1 VVTIKHL
8 ILEDFLDRI
17 KNYEA
22 VKDLLLLTS
31 IIDPRFKN
39 MYYLEEKEKLEAEKL
54 LREAFLE
61 YKTKNE
67 NALRE
72 EFKLETKKVK
82 INEEAMMKVFGGNRT
97 LAQSKDIYREVSNYL
112 TVDEINIVEDPLQWW
127 KENAWNF
134 KVLSIIAK
142 DLLAVPATSAP
153 SERIFSKAG
162 AIVTTKRSSL
172 ASKTIDPLLFIAENN
187 KRIKEP

>member
-1 VVTIKHL
+1 
-8 ILEDFLDRI
+8 
-17 KNYEA
+17 
-22 VKDLLLLTS
+22 
-31 IIDPRFKN
+31 
-39 MYYLEEKEKLEAEKL
+39 
-54 LREAFLE
+54 
-61 YKTKNE
+61 
-67 NALRE
+67 
-72 EFKLETKKVK
+72 
-82 INEEAMMKVFGGNRT
+82 MMKVFGGNRT